1 MFGFL
6 FNVFSNGKRILSETR
21 VIAGSRKNVSTWTFA
36 FGGAELRILR
46 WHLIWNVIKCS
57 PPFPFLCKLCSLDDN
72 RLGIHKIDD
81 PYELGFDGLPYFL
94 VQSSVFHKNG
104 SKNWN

>member
-6 FNVFSNGKRILSETR
+6 SNVFSNGERILSETR

-46 WHLIWNVIKCS
+46 WHLISSEMKYS
-57 PPFPFLCKLCSLDDN
+57 PPFPFLCKLCSYKLMTHINWD
-72 RLGIHKIDD
+72 
-81 PYELGFDGLPYFL
+81 L
-94 VQSSVFHKNG
+94 VAYLNF
-104 SKNWN
+104 